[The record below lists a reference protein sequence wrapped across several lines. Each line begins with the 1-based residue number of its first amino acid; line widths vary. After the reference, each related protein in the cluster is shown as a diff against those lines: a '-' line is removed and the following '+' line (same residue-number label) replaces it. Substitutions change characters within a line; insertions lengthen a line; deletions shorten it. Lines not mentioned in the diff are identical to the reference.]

1 MANPPQWQALE
12 IQIPGKD
19 VLKNVRELLETLV
32 IFLDIAKTLLN
43 VVKTFLQAIGN
54 PIKALAK
61 AIVLL
66 IASLIETLRRTG
78 LYAWFNFPNL
88 RQDPKMLRISGGYTG
103 FVQRFKGSLLDAK
116 DLNRPQPIPGFMTGG
131 FVLIVADVQGGPT
144 KIISLIKILRRFF
157 ASNIPAP
164 QYNSPVNLRVN
175 PARNGFALISIA
187 AATRDVFKG
196 GKPPDSVLLRWDSD
210 LSEPQTDPDGTPEG
224 RVASQAVGALA
235 SIRQEFMPT
244 NWLIERSTK
253 PINEEVTGFDK
264 PGLLFLESKTEA
276 RGRDGQQKT
285 ERSLVMDEFGQPAII
300 MEDYYTVET
309 GKSILQSLS
318 GGPRYLDETVK
329 NDTFYYYRIRAYTGE
344 LKIQGTKIKWSKTD
358 LQPDP
363 RTAGRFELVYPGTDV
378 VMGQASPIIR
388 AMLPTIPADF
398 DVEENVRRLFL
409 LAYAFNFHLPTPVG
423 KQVMVLQD
431 NKLVPATDAGGYPIY
446 TPIFDPD
453 GNPTPPATDV
463 LVGQGSISALS
474 GILSGEF
481 VPSTVNLTELG
492 SAGPNKPKTSD
503 GNTGDTV
510 PWTSFLVRA
519 QAAHNTS
526 VYLDLLLS
534 ASVGLVETFRD
545 LMQGP
550 IPFPAYTQ
558 ESLKQTTSV
567 IKDAKTLEGLVFA
580 LTEVEPIYAPNA
592 DHEKDSP
599 IRFTTSLDVSKTYS
613 TAFYDRNVRKSVLVG
628 VEFLKALGYQGRQP
642 DWVRVSLAE
651 LIPFTTQ
658 ILYKLLQKVQ
668 AILDAFEDLFDEIVR
683 FIELIERK
691 INALERFIKFLVMI
705 LNIIEQLSAGF
716 YFLYAS
722 GLTGGVGEWASAI
735 DSAQGE
741 KPKSTADGGYTAG
754 LCLAYLAP
762 DITAIEAALK
772 AIF

>member
-66 IASLIETLRRTG
+66 ITSLIETLRRTG

-88 RQDPKMLRISGGYTG
+88 RQDPKMLRISGGYPG
-103 FVQRFKGSLLDAK
+103 FVGRFKGSLLDAK

-131 FVLIVADVQGGPT
+131 FVLIVADVQGPT

-164 QYNSPVNLRVN
+164 QYNSPVNIRVN
-175 PARNGFALISIA
+175 PARNGVALISIA
-187 AATRDVFKG
+187 AATRDVFTGK
-196 GKPPDSVLLRWDSD
+196 KPPDSILLRWDSD

-235 SIRQEFMPT
+235 SLRQEFMPT

-253 PINEEVTGFDK
+253 PINEEVTSFDQ
-264 PGLLFLESKTEA
+264 PGLFFLESKTEA
-276 RGRDGQQKT
+276 IGRDGQQKT
-285 ERSLVMDEFGQPAII
+285 VRSLVTDEFGQPAII

-309 GKSILQSLS
+309 GENILQFLS
-318 GGPRYLDETVK
+318 GGPRYLDEKVE
-329 NDTFYYYRIRAYTGE
+329 NDKFYYYRIRAYTGE
-344 LKIQGTKIKWSKTD
+344 LKIKGTKIKWSKSD

-363 RTAGRFELVYPGTDV
+363 RTGRVELVYPGTDV

-409 LAYAFNFHLPTPVG
+409 LAYSLNFHLPTPVG

-431 NKLVPATDAGGYPIY
+431 NEPVPATDAGGYPIY

-453 GNPTPPATDV
+453 GNPIPPATDV

-492 SAGPNKPKTSD
+492 SAGPNKPQTSD
-503 GNTGDTV
+503 VSTGATV
-510 PWTSFLVRA
+510 PWTSFSVRA

-558 ESLKQTTSV
+558 ESLKQTSSV
-567 IKDAKTLEGLVFA
+567 IKDAKTLEELVFA
-580 LTEVEPIYAPNA
+580 LTEVEQTYAPNA
-592 DHEKDSP
+592 DPETDSP
-599 IRFTTSLDVSKTYS
+599 LRFTTSLAVSKTYA
-613 TAFYDRNVRKSVLVG
+613 TAFSDRNVRKSVLVG

-668 AILDAFEDLFDEIVR
+668 AILDAFEDLLDEIVR

-691 INALERFIKFLVMI
+691 INALERFIKFLIMI

-722 GLTGGVGEWASAI
+722 GLTGGVGEWMSAI

-762 DITAIEAALK
+762 NITAIETALK